1 MSKMSDFDVFSL
13 LNVRNVKLDLMV
25 NEKTSKVKREICA
38 EKNASKLL
46 YGPPPPPQKKHAILY
61 KRFCIF
67 VKQWYCTLQIL
78 SEYCTPC
85 DGMGVTAT
93 GVTFSL
99 L

>member
-46 YGPPPPPQKKHAILY
+46 YGPPPPKKKKKACNSIQKILH
-61 KRFCIF
+61 FCKAVVLFI
-67 VKQWYCTLQIL
+67 TNT
-78 SEYCTPC
+78 E
-85 DGMGVTAT
+85 
-93 GVTFSL
+93 
-99 L
+99 